1 MAAAEGQC
9 TNQTGQATPAVH
21 DEIDTGH
28 NNQKNQHSQ
37 LMTHRIQ
44 INLQLTR
51 TLSLVQF
58 SIQMKCMTVQRPA
71 NY

>member
-1 MAAAEGQC
+1 MNESMAATEGQS

-44 INLQLTR
+44 INLQLTCIE
-51 TLSLVQF
+51 SLV
-58 SIQMKCMTVQRPA
+58 
-71 NY
+71 